1 MNQRGFSLIEMLLVI
16 TIIGLV
22 GVIALPRMRD
32 SVERANVR
40 AARVSLANTVSRTRA
55 TAVARGCPATFNITT
70 GTAGKVWITAC
81 QTTNVG
87 AGGATETVG
96 RVDSLAARY
105 KVSIASDVVSFVFD
119 RRGLRTDYTLS
130 TIRVQ
135 SNNSSRIDSIQVNQ
149 VGRVVV
155 R

>member
-1 MNQRGFSLIEMLLVI
+1 MTRRGFSLVEMLLVI

-22 GVIALPRMRD
+22 GMIAIPRMRD
-32 SVERANVR
+32 SVERTNVR
-40 AARVSLANTVSRTRA
+40 AAQVALANSIARTRA

-70 GTAGKVWITAC
+70 GTAGKMWITAC

-96 RVDSLAARY
+96 NVDSLAARY
-105 KVSIASDVVSFVFD
+105 KVSIASNVASFVFD
-119 RRGLRTDYTLS
+119 RRGLRTDYNLS

-135 SNNSSRIDSIQVNQ
+135 SNNSTRLDSIQVNQ
-149 VGRVVV
+149 VGRVIV

>member
-1 MNQRGFSLIEMLLVI
+1 MVLVI
-16 TIIGLV
+16 TLIGLLV
-22 GVIALPRMRD
+22 MIAIPRMRD
-32 SVERANVR
+32 SVERTNVR
-40 AARVSLANTVSRTRA
+40 AARVSLANTVAKARA
-55 TAVARGCPATFNITT
+55 TAVARGCPVTFNITT
-70 GTAGKVWITAC
+70 GTAGKVWLTAC

-96 RVDSLAARY
+96 RVDSLAAKY
-105 KVSIASDVVSFVFD
+105 KVSIASDVASFVFD
-119 RRGLRTDYTLS
+119 RRGLRTDYNLS

-135 SNNSSRIDSIQVNQ
+135 SNNSTRIDSIQINQ

>member
-1 MNQRGFSLIEMLLVI
+1 MTQRGFSLVELLLVI
-16 TIIGLV
+16 VIIGVV
-22 GVIALPRMRD
+22 GRIAIPRMRD

-40 AARVSLANTVSRTRA
+40 AARVAVANTVAKARA

-96 RVDSLAARY
+96 QVDSLAARY
-105 KVSIASDVVSFVFD
+105 KVSIASDVASFVFD

-130 TIRVQ
+130 TIRV
-135 SNNSSRIDSIQVNQ
+135 SSTNSTQNDSIQVNQ